1 MQTLNDREIEQD
13 LCEQL
18 QALLWP
24 GPTPTVQVVVS
35 EQKAPRPPTNSYVD
49 LRVAEFKQLGH
60 GEEESLDDDGLT
72 PITGH
77 YEIQI
82 RFRAVGTDAKTVSHE
97 IQFAIANRADV
108 LEVIE
113 ANVGMTYVRETE
125 AVHIPVL
132 VDNRFEPRTQFVMTF
147 HAPITK
153 LIDLGYIASIE
164 DIVMSYEG
172 GVNPHE
178 FHSGEIDITT

>member
-1 MQTLNDREIEQD
+1 MQTLNDHAIEQA
-13 LCEQL
+13 LCEQIQL
-18 QALLWP
+18 MLWP
-24 GPTPTVQVVVS
+24 GLTPTVLVVVA
-35 EQKAPRPPTNSYVD
+35 EQKAPRPTTDSFID
-49 LRVAEFKQLGH
+49 LRVGAYRQLGQ
-60 GEEESLDDDGLT
+60 GEEEHLDDDGLT

-77 YEIQI
+77 YEINI
-82 RFRAVGTDAKTVSHE
+82 RFRAVGSDAKQIGHE
-97 IQFAIANRADV
+97 VQFAIANRADV
-108 LEVIE
+108 LEAIE
-113 ANVGMTYVRETE
+113 ANVGVTYVRETE
-125 AVHIPVL
+125 AIHVPVL